1 MSEQIAAL
9 PVTDSELERRTVRHV
24 VRHVV
29 PFLGLLYLVNFLDRT
44 NVGFAALRMNGDIGL
59 SARLYGIGAGVFFFG
74 YFVGEIPSNVWLHKF
89 GCRVWIAG
97 IMVTWGIIAA
107 AMGLLQTPAQFITLR
122 VILGVAEAGFF
133 PGIIFVL
140 SLWIPRRYLARTIAT
155 FYLGVPV
162 SQAIGAPISTALMA
176 FGDHVGIPGWR
187 LMYVCEGLPAILL
200 GIACLFYL
208 TDVPSKAHWL
218 ADDERNWLVN
228 TLDAEEKEKALA
240 SGPHMTKAQQIRRAL
255 SSKIVW
261 ALALIYFGITSGS
274 NSMNYILP
282 SVLQSFQRTFG
293 MKISL
298 MSNGLITAIP
308 YAFAAVI
315 MLFWTRRSDRH
326 QERRKHTGAAALL
339 AAIAM
344 AVSLLIN
351 NPVVIIIGFVLLA
364 VGGYSAIN
372 VFWAIP
378 QRVLSGLEAAAGIA
392 LINSIGNLSGF
403 SGPYITQFF
412 YSISGN
418 YNTGFLVI
426 AALVGLGGIGALL
439 LPKRQVEAAGTP
451 NG

>member
-1 MSEQIAAL
+1 
-9 PVTDSELERRTVRHV
+9 
-24 VRHVV
+24 
-29 PFLGLLYLVNFLDRT
+29 
-44 NVGFAALRMNGDIGL
+44 
-59 SARLYGIGAGVFFFG
+59 
-74 YFVGEIPSNVWLHKF
+74 
-89 GCRVWIAG
+89 
-97 IMVTWGIIAA
+97 
-107 AMGLLQTPAQFITLR
+107 
-122 VILGVAEAGFF
+122 
-133 PGIIFVL
+133 
-140 SLWIPRRYLARTIAT
+140 WIPRRYLARTIAT

-218 ADDERNWLVN
+218 ADDERNWLVK
-228 TLDAEEKEKALA
+228 TLDAEEKEKALT